1 MPPHHETGQLPRTG
15 ADVLDYAG
23 IGAGALV
30 LGAGAVMAGRRKSGS
45 AG

>member
-1 MPPHHETGQLPRTG
+1 MLPHTG
-15 ADVLDYAG
+15 ADVLGYAG

-30 LGAGAVMAGRRKSGS
+30 LGAGALLATRRKSGS